1 MAEKKILRLTCP
13 VCETRLR
20 VADDIERFAC
30 LNCGTELL
38 VEKDGGLARLVPS
51 EASTSHITD
60 TQQRLIEIN
69 TTLKTADDN
78 FGVGCAVVTMGI
90 TLVACVAL
98 SLSLVIQSQ
107 FLFWLTIAVALVLLA
122 AVLFLFTT
130 ASSRST
136 DPLLR
141 QRDRLQAQVEQET
154 SAETADE
161 VSPPGEAGD
170 ETDDQGQ
177 QIQPSGA

>member
-20 VADDIERFAC
+20 IAEDIERFAC

-51 EASTSHITD
+51 EASTSNMTD
-60 TQQRLIEIN
+60 AQQQLIEIN

-107 FLFWLTIAVALVLLA
+107 FLFWLTIGVALVLLA

-154 SAETADE
+154 SIETTNE
-161 VSPPGEAGD
+161 GSPPGKAEP
-170 ETDDQGQ
+170 DDQGQ
-177 QIQPSGA
+177 QIRPSGV

>member
-20 VADDIERFAC
+20 VAEDIERFAC

-38 VEKDGGLARLVPS
+38 VEKEGGLVRLVPS
-51 EASTSHITD
+51 EAVTSQMTD
-60 TQQRLIEIN
+60 SQQQLIEV
-69 TTLKTADDN
+69 TTALKTADDN

-90 TLVACVAL
+90 TLVACIAL
-98 SLSLVIQSQ
+98 SFSLLIQSQ
-107 FLFWLTIAVALVLLA
+107 VLFWLTIVVALALLA
-122 AVLFLFTT
+122 VVLFLFTT

-141 QRDRLQAQVEQET
+141 QRDYLQSQVAQE
-154 SAETADE
+154 SATE
-161 VSPPGEAGD
+161 PPDNDAPGV
-170 ETDDQGQ
+170 
-177 QIQPSGA
+177 QPSAGA